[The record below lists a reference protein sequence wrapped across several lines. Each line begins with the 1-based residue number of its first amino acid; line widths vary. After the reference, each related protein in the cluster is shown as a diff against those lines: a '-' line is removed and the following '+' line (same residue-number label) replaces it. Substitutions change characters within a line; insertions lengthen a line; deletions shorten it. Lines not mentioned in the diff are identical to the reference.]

1 MKKDRVSDI
10 RRDMDH
16 EIAATVRF
24 EEDPIYAEFGRVVV
38 RKPHKLP
45 PIDLSSLGHYKR
57 SEKSV
62 RKAEAIH
69 RATGVWVE

>member
-24 EEDPIYAEFGRVVV
+24 EEDPIYVVV